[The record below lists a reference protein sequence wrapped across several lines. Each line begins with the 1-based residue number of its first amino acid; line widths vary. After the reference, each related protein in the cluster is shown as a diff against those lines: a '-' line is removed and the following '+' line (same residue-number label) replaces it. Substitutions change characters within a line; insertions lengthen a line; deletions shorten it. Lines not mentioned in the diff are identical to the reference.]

1 MNLPM
6 PKPLTALLAV
16 SLGLSSCTIIDTHT
30 SSDPVGVHLSGI
42 VDGYA
47 SFGLA
52 ESRGLFRLG
61 VLDGPNDGSVVSVNL
76 ANLLAVDVGVVGAA
90 LTIGPLHLGLG
101 TLFYSPSTPEMIDW
115 DDEDE
120 PADGE
125 VTEVYATN

>member
-6 PKPLTALLAV
+6 PKPTFAILALCA
-16 SLGLSSCTIIDTHT
+16 GLSSCTIIDTHT
-30 SSDPVGVHLSGI
+30 SSDPVGVHLDGI

-76 ANLLAVDVGVVGAA
+76 ANLLAVDVGLVGAA

-101 TLFYSPSTPEMIDW
+101 TLFYSPSTPAMVDW
-115 DDEDE
+115 DDEEELDQDE
-120 PADGE
+120 EG
-125 VTEVYATN
+125 